1 MQFSESCISLKEKN
15 DYNISLNVCKTA
27 YRELLVKH
35 SVIESQLP
43 NRSSSISNDEDD
55 QSAENSKKF
64 TSSHN
69 NTARINLTLSEYS
82 FASFLLYGIQRIQRA
97 LEENIDLKNV
107 KIFIENIEERKQD
120 NVTEND
126 VENEVWNS
134 NSENIHAY
142 NDSLHE
148 KSFDKCA
155 CKKIFHILNS
165 FLSIIVFGE
174 NFRDIQR
181 FHCDYR
187 SKCSSSHFC
196 LLC

>member
-1 MQFSESCISLKEKN
+1 M
-15 DYNISLNVCKTA
+15 NVCRTA
-27 YRELLVKH
+27 YRELLVKY
-35 SVIESQLP
+35 SFIKSQLP
-43 NRSSSISNDEDD
+43 NRSSSISNDEGV

-69 NTARINLTLSEYS
+69 NTARINLTLSEHS
-82 FASFLLYGIQRIQRA
+82 FASLLLYGIQRIQRA

-120 NVTEND
+120 NVTESD

-134 NSENIHAY
+134 NSENIYAY

-148 KSFDKCA
+148 KSFAKCA

-165 FLSIIVFGE
+165 FLSIIVFWE
-174 NFRDIQR
+174 NFRDVQR
-181 FHCDYR
+181 SHCDYR
-187 SKCSSSHFC
+187 SKCSCSHFC